1 MDCPAQIL
9 VVSAELEH
17 RRALTAIL
25 QREGWDTL
33 CASRVSDVEEVLGRT
48 NINLV
53 FCDRRLTDGSYR
65 DVLAVTRSLS
75 RNVRVVVTSRLADW
89 DEYLEALHH
98 GAFDLIASPCQPT
111 DVVWAI
117 IQAKREDKDRA
128 AFVNPEKAHAAAASQ
143 AAA

>member
-9 VVSAELEH
+9 VVSPELEH
-17 RRALTAIL
+17 RRALTGIL

-33 CASRVSDVEEVLGRT
+33 CASKVSDVQDVLDRT
-48 NINLV
+48 NVNMV
-53 FCDRRLTDGSYR
+53 FCDRRLADGTYR
-65 DVLAVTRSLS
+65 DVLAVTRSLD

-111 DVVWAI
+111 EVVWSI
-117 IQAKREDKDRA
+117 IQAKREDHERTG
-128 AFVNPEKAHAAAASQ
+128 FVAPEKARAASASQ
-143 AAA
+143 ATA

>member
-1 MDCPAQIL
+1 
-9 VVSAELEH
+9 
-17 RRALTAIL
+17 
-25 QREGWDTL
+25 
-33 CASRVSDVEEVLGRT
+33 
-48 NINLV
+48 
-53 FCDRRLTDGSYR
+53 
-65 DVLAVTRSLS
+65 
-75 RNVRVVVTSRLADW
+75 VTSRLADW